1 MVTFVEHPQT
11 NEQVEA
17 ANRVILKALQ
27 TILDGLKK
35 EELYNILWAYH
46 YTPQTVTNE
55 TPYRLT
61 YDTDTMILVKF
72 REPSTTRL
80 LFKQQQNE
88 EKYEGGT

>member
-1 MVTFVEHPQT
+1 LVTFVEHPQT
-11 NEQVEA
+11 NGQVEA

-35 EELYNILWAYH
+35 EELYNILLAYH

-61 YDTDTMILVKF
+61 YDTDTMIPVKV